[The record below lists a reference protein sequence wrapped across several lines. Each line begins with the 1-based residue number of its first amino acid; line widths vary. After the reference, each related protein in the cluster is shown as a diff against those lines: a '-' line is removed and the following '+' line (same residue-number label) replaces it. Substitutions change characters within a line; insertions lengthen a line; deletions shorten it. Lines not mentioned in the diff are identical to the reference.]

1 MSTQPQP
8 LCLDSQAE
16 PPSPSRSS
24 GNDPHGRASSLE
36 RSTASMPPP
45 VRYSQQQ
52 HRALTIPEIV
62 GLICEHL
69 EVLAEPH
76 HEGSGTRR
84 NLEDLAALARTCRD
98 FENPALDILWRE
110 QNTLANTLKCLP
122 SNLWE
127 ETLVPND
134 GSYCLR
140 LTSAAQG
147 AEWDRPL
154 AHARRVRRLILD
166 EWSSPYAFPDRDL
179 LEIISSSLPQEYLF
193 PNLRSIRLEP
203 HDDAELSFIP
213 LFAGPQLTDIT
224 LSVDMSASG
233 ILLLPTLDLR
243 YQQLTTLCIETFP
256 REPGVCAS
264 TSKIALNL
272 DRVEILALDKLD
284 LAALEYLGQ
293 LPSLRSLTLHTPD
306 LLDLGR
312 PFLSPNPQTPHSS
325 FQALRTIQL
334 SRTTF
339 DFAIECINLFSGT
352 GCHLEEFV
360 VGSEVL
366 ATQITAENLYAAIAG
381 GLSHTHLQ
389 TLNISNL
396 NDGVSETPTPLA
408 SASGIYVISGH
419 ILTPLY
425 PFTNLAVL
433 ILVSPVGFDIG
444 DAAAWDM
451 APAWPNLVRLVLESA
466 TEVHYPST
474 MTLHGLRAFAEHCKA
489 LKFLAITVNGFTVP
503 PLDNSPQMRIP
514 QRQFCSFD
522 VAKSP
527 ISDARTVSRF
537 LFSLFPDL
545 SEIRTHDEGFWRIET
560 QMMKTKKPPRRVCI
574 TLGGRRSKR

>member
-24 GNDPHGRASSLE
+24 GNDPHGRGMSRPPIATIPTRSRSTSAYTAWSLE
-36 RSTASMPPP
+36 RSTVSMPPP
-45 VRYSQQQ
+45 VPYSQQQ
-52 HRALTIPEIV
+52 HRALTIPEII

-140 LTSAAQG
+140 LTSAARG

-193 PNLRSIRLEP
+193 PNLRSIHLEP
-203 HDDAELSFIP
+203 RDDEELSFIP

-284 LAALEYLGQ
+284 LAALKYLGQ
-293 LPSLRSLTLHTPD
+293 LPSL
-306 LLDLGR
+306 
-312 PFLSPNPQTPHSS
+312 
-325 FQALRTIQL
+325 
-334 SRTTF
+334 
-339 DFAIECINLFSGT
+339 
-352 GCHLEEFV
+352 
-360 VGSEVL
+360 
-366 ATQITAENLYAAIAG
+366 
-381 GLSHTHLQ
+381 
-389 TLNISNL
+389 SN
-396 NDGVSETPTPLA
+396 A
-408 SASGIYVISGH
+408 
-419 ILTPLY
+419 
-425 PFTNLAVL
+425 
-433 ILVSPVGFDIG
+433 
-444 DAAAWDM
+444 
-451 APAWPNLVRLVLESA
+451 
-466 TEVHYPST
+466 
-474 MTLHGLRAFAEHCKA
+474 
-489 LKFLAITVNGFTVP
+489 
-503 PLDNSPQMRIP
+503 
-514 QRQFCSFD
+514 
-522 VAKSP
+522 
-527 ISDARTVSRF
+527 
-537 LFSLFPDL
+537 
-545 SEIRTHDEGFWRIET
+545 
-560 QMMKTKKPPRRVCI
+560 
-574 TLGGRRSKR
+574 

>member
-1 MSTQPQP
+1 
-8 LCLDSQAE
+8 
-16 PPSPSRSS
+16 
-24 GNDPHGRASSLE
+24 
-36 RSTASMPPP
+36 MP
-45 VRYSQQQ
+45 YNQQQ
-52 HRALTIPEIV
+52 HRALTIPEID

-76 HEGSGTRR
+76 HEGSGNRR
-84 NLEDLAALARTCRD
+84 NLEDVAALARTCRD

-110 QNTLANTLKCLP
+110 QNTLANVLKCLP

-127 ETLVPND
+127 ENLVPND

-140 LTSAAQG
+140 LTSTAKG
-147 AEWDRPL
+147 AEWDRRL
-154 AHARRVRRLILD
+154 AHGLRVRRLILD
-166 EWSSPYAFPDRDL
+166 EWSLPYAFPDRDL

-203 HDDAELSFIP
+203 HDDAELSFIL

-224 LSVDMSASG
+224 LSVVMSALG

-243 YQQLTTLCIETFP
+243 YQQLTSLCIETFP
-256 REPGVCAS
+256 RKPGVCAS
-264 TSKIALNL
+264 ISKIALKL
-272 DRVEILALDKLD
+272 DRVEILAFDKLD
-284 LAALEYLGQ
+284 QAALKYLGQ

-306 LLDLGR
+306 LLDLGQR
-312 PFLSPNPQTPHSS
+312 SLSPNPQTPHSS
-325 FQALRTIQL
+325 
-334 SRTTF
+334 TTF
-339 DFAIECINLFSGT
+339 DFVIECINLLSGT

-381 GLSHTHLQ
+381 GLSRTHLQ

-408 SASGIYVISGH
+408 SPSGIYVISGH
-419 ILTPLY
+419 ALTPLI

-433 ILVSPVGFDIG
+433 ILVSPVGCDIE

-451 APAWPNLVRLVLESA
+451 ASAWPNLVRLRCI
-466 TEVHYPST
+466 TPPT
-474 MTLHGLRAFAEHCKA
+474 MTLHGLRVFAEHCKA
-489 LKFLAITVNGFTVP
+489 LKFLAITVDGFTVP
-503 PLDNSPQMRIP
+503 PLDNSPQTRIP
-514 QRQFCSFD
+514 QRQLCSFD

-527 ISDARTVSRF
+527 ISDARTVSLF
-537 LFSLFPDL
+537 LSSLFPDL
-545 SEIRTHDEGFWRIET
+545 SEIRTHDEGFWEDRDSDDEDEET
-560 QMMKTKKPPRRVCI
+560 TAA
-574 TLGGRRSKR
+574 RSYHSRWKEVEA

>member
-1 MSTQPQP
+1 
-8 LCLDSQAE
+8 
-16 PPSPSRSS
+16 
-24 GNDPHGRASSLE
+24 
-36 RSTASMPPP
+36 
-45 VRYSQQQ
+45 QQQ
-52 HRALTIPEIV
+52 HRALTIPEI
-62 GLICEHL
+62 HL
-69 EVLAEPH
+69 EILAEPH

-224 LSVDMSASG
+224 LSVDMSTSG

-243 YQQLTTLCIETFP
+243 YQPADNTLYRNLPTLL
-256 REPGVCAS
+256 
-264 TSKIALNL
+264 LNL

-339 DFAIECINLFSGT
+339 DFAIECINLFTGI

-514 QRQFCSFD
+514 QRQLCSFD
-522 VAKSP
+522 VAN
-527 ISDARTVSRF
+527 
-537 LFSLFPDL
+537 LFPDL
-545 SEIRTHDEGFWRIET
+545 SEIRTHDEGFWEDRDSDDEDEET
-560 QMMKTKKPPRRVCI
+560 TAARLYHSRWKEVEALISRMHPVKDIHRLQ
-574 TLGGRRSKR
+574 

>member
-1 MSTQPQP
+1 
-8 LCLDSQAE
+8 
-16 PPSPSRSS
+16 
-24 GNDPHGRASSLE
+24 
-36 RSTASMPPP
+36 MPPP
-45 VRYSQQQ
+45 VPYCQQQ

-84 NLEDLAALARTCRD
+84 NLEDLAALART
-98 FENPALDILWRE
+98 E

-134 GSYCLR
+134 GSYFLR
-140 LTSAAQG
+140 LTSAGQG

-272 DRVEILALDKLD
+272 DRAEILALDKLD

-293 LPSLRSLTLHTPD
+293 LPSLRSLTLHTPY

-325 FQALRTIQL
+325 FQALRIIQL

-451 APAWPNLVRLVLESA
+451 APAWPNLVRLRCI
-466 TEVHYPST
+466 TPST
-474 MTLHGLRAFAEHCKA
+474 MTLRAFAEHCKA

-514 QRQFCSFD
+514 QRQLCSFD

-545 SEIRTHDEGFWRIET
+545 SEIRTHDEGFWEDRDSDDEDEET
-560 QMMKTKKPPRRVCI
+560 TAARLYHSRWKEVEALISRMHPVKDIHRLQ
-574 TLGGRRSKR
+574 

>member
-1 MSTQPQP
+1 
-8 LCLDSQAE
+8 
-16 PPSPSRSS
+16 
-24 GNDPHGRASSLE
+24 
-36 RSTASMPPP
+36 
-45 VRYSQQQ
+45 
-52 HRALTIPEIV
+52 
-62 GLICEHL
+62 
-69 EVLAEPH
+69 
-76 HEGSGTRR
+76 
-84 NLEDLAALARTCRD
+84 
-98 FENPALDILWRE
+98 
-110 QNTLANTLKCLP
+110 
-122 SNLWE
+122 
-127 ETLVPND
+127 
-134 GSYCLR
+134 
-140 LTSAAQG
+140 
-147 AEWDRPL
+147 
-154 AHARRVRRLILD
+154 
-166 EWSSPYAFPDRDL
+166 
-179 LEIISSSLPQEYLF
+179 
-193 PNLRSIRLEP
+193 
-203 HDDAELSFIP
+203 
-213 LFAGPQLTDIT
+213 
-224 LSVDMSASG
+224 MSASG

-514 QRQFCSFD
+514 QRQLCSFD

-527 ISDARTVSRF
+527 ISDAQTVSRF
-537 LFSLFPDL
+537 QNTCLVVSLLCWFHESL
-545 SEIRTHDEGFWRIET
+545 
-560 QMMKTKKPPRRVCI
+560 
-574 TLGGRRSKR
+574 

>member
-1 MSTQPQP
+1 MT
-8 LCLDSQAE
+8 
-16 PPSPSRSS
+16 
-24 GNDPHGRASSLE
+24 H
-36 RSTASMPPP
+36 TAA
-45 VRYSQQQ
+45 QQ

-154 AHARRVRRLILD
+154 AHARRVRR
-166 EWSSPYAFPDRDL
+166 SPYAFPDRDL

-193 PNLRSIRLEP
+193 PNLRSI
-203 HDDAELSFIP
+203 H
-213 LFAGPQLTDIT
+213 IT

-284 LAALEYLGQ
+284 LAALKYLGQ

-306 LLDLGR
+306 LIDLGR

-334 SRTTF
+334 SRTAF

-408 SASGIYVISGH
+408 SASRIYVISRH
-419 ILTPLY
+419 VLTPLY

-489 LKFLAITVNGFTVP
+489 LKFLAITERKRPVISYILASHPVHVN
-503 PLDNSPQMRIP
+503 RE
-514 QRQFCSFD
+514 
-522 VAKSP
+522 AKRNVE
-527 ISDARTVSRF
+527 A
-537 LFSLFPDL
+537 
-545 SEIRTHDEGFWRIET
+545 
-560 QMMKTKKPPRRVCI
+560 KRRPVGH
-574 TLGGRRSKR
+574 L